1 MATVLTD
8 KLNILLV
15 EDDQSL
21 AQWINDYL
29 VSHKFNL
36 IHAADGEQ
44 AIKLFNQHS
53 VDLVILDLNLPKL
66 SGFEVCQHIR
76 SQQPTP
82 ILMLT
87 ASSEDNDEIKGLE
100 LGVSDFMHK
109 PVRPRVLLAHI
120 QALLR
125 REKPTTTEQ
134 LQFGQ
139 LLIDKVSRGVKLNK
153 EKIDLT
159 ANEFDL
165 LWLLASQAGQIVSRE
180 TLLKALRGLEY
191 DGFDRSIDI
200 SISRLRKKLG
210 DTAQP
215 SEKIKTIRAK
225 GYLFN
230 QQAWHNS

>member
-139 LLIDKVSRGVKLNK
+139 LSIDKVSRGVKLNK

-230 QQAWHNS
+230 LDAWNAY

>member
-1 MATVLTD
+1 MATVL
-8 KLNILLV
+8 KNNGNLLLV
-15 EDDQSL
+15 EDDESL
-21 AQWINDYL
+21 AQWIGDYL
-29 VSHKFNL
+29 LSHNFTL
-36 IHAADGEQ
+36 FHALDGEQ
-44 AIKLFNQHS
+44 AITLFTEHTI
-53 VDLVILDLNLPKL
+53 DCVILDLNLPKL
-66 SGFEVCQHIR
+66 SGFEVCQYIR
-76 SQQPTP
+76 QQQQIP

-87 ASSEDNDEIKGLE
+87 ASNEDNDEITGLE

-125 REKPTTTEQ
+125 RAMPTANEH
-134 LQFGQ
+134 LQFGC
-139 LLIDKVSRGVKLNK
+139 LSINKTSRDVKLDAH
-153 EKIDLT
+153 KIELT

-180 TLLKALRGLEY
+180 ALLKSLRGLEY
-191 DGFDRSIDI
+191 DGFDRSVDI

-215 SEKIKTIRAK
+215 SNKIKTIRAK

-230 QQAWHNS
+230 QHAWQHN

>member
-1 MATVLTD
+1 MATVLTEN
-8 KLNILLV
+8 LNILLV
-15 EDDQSL
+15 EDDDSL
-21 AQWINDYL
+21 AQWISDYL
-29 VSHKFNL
+29 ISHKFNIL
-36 IHAADGEQ
+36 HAEDGEQ
-44 AIKLFNQHS
+44 AIQLFNQHAI
-53 VDLVILDLNLPKL
+53 DLVILDLNLPKL

-76 SQQPTP
+76 GQHPTP

-125 REKPTTTEQ
+125 REKPTNTEQ

-139 LLIDKVSRGVKLNK
+139 LVIEKVSREVKLKQN
-153 EKIDLT
+153 KIDLT

-230 QQAWHNS
+230 QEAWHKV

>member
-109 PVRPRVLLAHI
+109 PVRPRVLLSHI

-139 LLIDKVSRGVKLNK
+139 LSIDKVSRGVKLNK